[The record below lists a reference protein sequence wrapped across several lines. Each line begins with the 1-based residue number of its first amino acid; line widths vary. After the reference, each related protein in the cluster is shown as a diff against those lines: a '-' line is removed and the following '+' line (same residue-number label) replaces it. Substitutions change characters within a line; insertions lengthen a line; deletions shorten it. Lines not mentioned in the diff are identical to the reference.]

1 MSDLNASTSSSRKFT
16 AMFLAAVALA
26 LFFWF
31 FSAISTVVLG
41 ILAAAIVDCAL
52 SPLLRRVRLPR
63 GLAAALLGLALIST
77 AGALVLGL
85 SLPLAG
91 PIRRNFQTMPQTMTN
106 IDTMLGHWSTNL
118 GIETITHETLIKQLG
133 SFIAPQLLLSRG
145 ADVGLGILLWL
156 AFVFIGSIFLLA
168 SPPNVLLRPALR
180 VLPPHA
186 RGNVSEMLE
195 HLATKLRWWLIGTLG
210 GMCVVFSACCLGY
223 GISGVKF
230 FLPLAMLAGLAE
242 TVPTVGPACAAVVAL
257 LFAASQGSGA
267 VVGVILT
274 YIIVQTLEAYLVLP
288 LIMRGA
294 VQIHPAV
301 TLFSVVLWAKIF
313 GVPGMMLAIPIN
325 LTLAAA
331 IEYLYVRPRERRLSE
346 PRRVAQDELIH
357 S

>member
-1 MSDLNASTSSSRKFT
+1 MSDANASTSSSRKIT

-91 PIRRNFQTMPQTMTN
+91 PIRRNFQSMPQTMNN

-118 GIETITHETLIKQLG
+118 GVETIDHQTLIKQLG

-168 SPPNVLLRPALR
+168 SPPDVLLRPALR

-325 LTLAAA
+325 LTIAAA
-331 IEYLYVRPRERRLSE
+331 IEYLYVRPRDRRLSE
-346 PRRVAQDELIH
+346 ARHVPQDELIH

>member
-168 SPPNVLLRPALR
+168 SPPDVLLRPALR

-346 PRRVAQDELIH
+346 PRRVAESELIR

>member
-1 MSDLNASTSSSRKFT
+1 MSDANASTSSSRKIT

-91 PIRRNFQTMPQTMTN
+91 PIRRNFQSMPHNWDN
-106 IDTMLGHWSTNL
+106 IDAMLAHWSANL
-118 GIETITHETLIKQLG
+118 GTEPVDHLTLLKQLG

-168 SPPNVLLRPALR
+168 SPPDVLLRPALR

-186 RGNVSEMLE
+186 RGNVTEMLE

-325 LTLAAA
+325 LTIAAA
-331 IEYLYVRPRERRLSE
+331 IEYLYVRPRDRRLSE

>member
-168 SPPNVLLRPALR
+168 SPPDVLLRPALR

-346 PRRVAQDELIH
+346 PRRVAEDELIH

>member
-1 MSDLNASTSSSRKFT
+1 MSDTNATTSSSRKMT

-41 ILAAAIVDCAL
+41 ILAASIVDCAL

-63 GLAAALLGLALIST
+63 GLAAALLGLALILT

-91 PIRRNFQTMPQTMTN
+91 PIRRNFQSMPQTMHN
-106 IDTMLGHWSTNL
+106 IDAMLEHWSTNL
-118 GIETITHETLIKQLG
+118 GTEPITHETLIEKLG

-168 SPPNVLLRPALR
+168 SPPDVLMRPALR
-180 VLPPHA
+180 VLSPHV
-186 RGNVSEMLE
+186 RGNVTEMLE

-274 YIIVQTLEAYLVLP
+274 YIIVQTLEAYVVLP

-325 LTLAAA
+325 LTIAAA
-331 IEYLYVRPRERRLSE
+331 VEYLYVRPRDRRLSE